1 MAGMVAAAKA
11 RKRRRRIAAW
21 CAPDA
26 PIRKPTAVEGP
37 GAIWYDRAMFTQKI
51 VAPTD
56 FSPASALALDAAA
69 LLAKQFGAKVVLL
82 YVYDPVNLSPLY
94 AVPGA
99 AELFDVAPRIPEFE
113 ERIRREMDGL
123 RRERLA
129 AVPEVEF
136 LIKQHPNAA
145 EGICEAA
152 GEIGADL
159 VVLSTHGRT
168 GLSHMLIGS
177 VAERVVRHAPCP
189 VLTLRSKAK

>member
-1 MAGMVAAAKA
+1 
-11 RKRRRRIAAW
+11 
-21 CAPDA
+21 
-26 PIRKPTAVEGP
+26 
-37 GAIWYDRAMFTQKI
+37 MFTQKI

-69 LLAKQFGAKVVLL
+69 LLAKQFGASIILL
-82 YVYDPVNLSPLY
+82 YVYDPTLLSPLY

-99 AELFDVAPRIPEFE
+99 SALIEATPRAPEFE
-113 ERIRREMDGL
+113 ESIRREMDRL
-123 RRERLA
+123 RKERLS
-129 AVPEVEF
+129 AVPDVEF
-136 LIKQHPNAA
+136 LVKQHPNAA

-152 GEIGADL
+152 RDLGADL
-159 VVLSTHGRT
+159 VVVSTHGRT